1 MPSLKYRVSLCHRG
15 ELRLKLSPML
25 LVAPVDTHCHL
36 KKMVLEKWT
45 KDHGTRHP
53 KTESLILLYHGAA
66 TNETRSKSS
75 APQITFV
82 PTCSKS
88 AASSQEIQQALATLF
103 LTRRHLRVRAQ
114 CFSRHFLPHLV
125 LGLRPQTLT
134 IRPLVNPAQT
144 ATNRSIDIRM
154 ASKHSSCRLP
164 SPNPSPIHQKRTRER
179 RSDGDRTD
187 GRRSDDDRS
196 RAHRRNGR
204 AP

>member
-103 LTRRHLRVRAQ
+103 LTRRHFAGSGAML
-114 CFSRHFLPHLV
+114 FSSFSSASGT
-125 LGLRPQTLT
+125 GLA
-134 IRPLVNPAQT
+134 PADTDHPT
-144 ATNRSIDIRM
+144 A
-154 ASKHSSCRLP
+154 
-164 SPNPSPIHQKRTRER
+164 
-179 RSDGDRTD
+179 G
-187 GRRSDDDRS
+187 
-196 RAHRRNGR
+196 
-204 AP
+204 